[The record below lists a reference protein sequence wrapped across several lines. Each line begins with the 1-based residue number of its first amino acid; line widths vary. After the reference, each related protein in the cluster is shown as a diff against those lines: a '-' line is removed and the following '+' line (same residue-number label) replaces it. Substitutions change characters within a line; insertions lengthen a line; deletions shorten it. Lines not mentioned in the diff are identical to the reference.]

1 MARDAQDFEGSE
13 MEMDSPTVMLTDETG
28 RSLPCYVEMS
38 LEVDDQNYALLNPID
53 APVEI
58 FAWVEDEQEEETLV
72 SIEEIETE
80 EIFATAQAV
89 LAEQNLI
96 LKHTAISL
104 TVEGELPEVEEEDVL
119 TLEME
124 EQVAETEAEAEE
136 FQFLANFFHE
146 EQEYAIYTPLDPL
159 LLLARMGPD
168 NQPHLV
174 TSEELAKIQPILEDQ
189 LFDELE

>member
-1 MARDAQDFEGSE
+1 